1 MKRLLITG
9 FEPFGGETVNP
20 SWEAVRRLPETV
32 GDCRLYPLQ
41 IPTVFG
47 AAAERVEAEARV
59 LQPDRIL
66 CVGQAGGRRAVTP
79 EMVAINLQYASL
91 ADNAGQMP
99 QDCPVLPGAPAAY
112 FSTLPV
118 RRMAKAVTQAGEPA
132 SVSYSAGTFVC
143 NDVLFRLLHRFDGTP
158 TQVGFLHVPYLPEQ
172 AGDGV
177 PSMELSAILRA
188 LQAAIA
194 VL

>member
-20 SWEAVRRLPETV
+20 SWEAVRRLPEAV

-47 AAAERVEAEARV
+47 AAAERVKEEARI
-59 LQPDRIL
+59 LRPDRIL
-66 CVGQAGGRRAVTP
+66 CVGHAP
-79 EMVAINLQYASL
+79 L
-91 ADNAGQMP
+91 ADNAGLLP

-118 RRMAKAVTQAGEPA
+118 RRMAEAVTQAGEPA
-132 SVSYSAGTFVC
+132 AVSYSAGTFVC
-143 NDVLFRLLHRFDGTP
+143 NDVLFRLLHHFDGTP

-177 PSMELSAILRA
+177 PSLELSAILRA
-188 LQAAIA
+188 LQAAVA